1 MRVRL
6 ILPRFSQRN
15 IHYNTAF
22 GKPRENSLRWF
33 NPHYPRRVQIRPAIS
48 HHRKGATK
56 VSKFDI
62 MLRTNVTTIDMV
74 IKRQRQVR
82 IMDYKDKATGADGSP
97 YIWLRYTTQFSTGG
111 RTHSIE
117 MGIPV
122 PVGASA
128 EMREQLIREAESGM
142 EQLTRHVESRV
153 AQMMQRNTRLAEP
166 APRTP
171 AASGYPATSAGTASP
186 VSPAARSQNT
196 TTPAE
201 SQAVAQE
208 ASHAQPAIPPARQTI
223 GANMPFTPGI
233 PGDANGNMK
242 LGQFMQFIRETWG
255 LTPKQAMDLL
265 NVKSLNGLNYRE
277 VLRQLQPLVEQQ
289 ASDQKPPAPG
299 PNRPSEKSSNPGAP
313 AHATSL
319 RPVPPTQGSARVG
332 QASGGASTHQGEA
345 NARQSGAS
353 THQSEVNAR
362 QGGASA
368 APTAKAP
375 VIPIHMV
382 RDEARK
388 YKFDEEADEEEMDEL
403 ALAEADEEDDKEQR
417 LAGARIKL
425 DELKEVRGASAAN
438 AGRLAVLH

>member
-171 AASGYPATSAGTASP
+171 AASDLPATSAGTASP

-353 THQSEVNAR
+353 AP
-362 QGGASA
+362 
-368 APTAKAP
+368 PTAKAP

-438 AGRLAVLH
+438 AGRLAVLHNVLDSQIDNEQLT